1 MMSRACQIAIPLA
14 FFVALSMIAFLFMI
28 ESRKRM
34 DGSKISKLLS
44 VILCVMGA
52 LFFGFGLFSI
62 KPLMPKFLI
71 NGEQLFG
78 AVIIALTVLL
88 STTSHIIISGVKK
101 RRGSKMN
108 MDDRFFI
115 GFGGILEIMGEKNRR
130 RE

>member
-14 FFVALSMIAFLFMI
+14 FFVTLSLIAFLFMT

-34 DGSKISKLLS
+34 GGSKISKLLS
-44 VILCVMGA
+44 AILCVMGA

-71 NGEQLFG
+71 SEEQLFG

-101 RRGSKMN
+101 RREAK
-108 MDDRFFI
+108 
-115 GFGGILEIMGEKNRR
+115 
-130 RE
+130 